1 MNPLLV
7 AIEESPLVSA
17 TSSTC
22 FVEVIDNTV
31 EAAGSNIVLVVKVI
45 AGVVGVIS
53 AVETMVVVVK
63 ILMACAQRR
72 KVGYGYLY
80 ENF

>member
-7 AIEESPLVSA
+7 AIKESPLVSA

-45 AGVVGVIS
+45 VGVIS

-63 ILMACAQRR
+63 ILTACAQRR